1 MNRIRTSIRNMND
14 VRGLS
19 ALIIYP
25 ARIYKKIE
33 FLKGIKD
40 LRRERRYTYWVVG
53 PPDYKYNSSR
63 RVK

>member
-1 MNRIRTSIRNMND
+1 MND

-25 ARIYKKIE
+25 ARIYTKIE
-33 FLKGIKD
+33 LFDGIKD